1 MTSQSDVSASLNFHR
16 FPSNFKLKQIK
27 VRSCEIAYGEDNVIE
42 VRIVKDDN
50 FLHMTETD
58 CGTEREN
65 LDEPDEQ
72 DIRRNEADDEIARR
86 LREGESYRSI
96 QRELGVSPNAI
107 AKVKRR
113 IDSSLQS

>member
-1 MTSQSDVSASLNFHR
+1 M
-16 FPSNFKLKQIK
+16 
-27 VRSCEIAYGEDNVIE
+27 RSCEIAYGEDNVIE
-42 VRIVKDDN
+42 VNIVKEN
-50 FLHMTETD
+50 NYLHMVSTGF
-58 CGTEREN
+58 GTERDN

-72 DIRRNEADDEIARR
+72 DIRRGEADDEIARR

>member
-1 MTSQSDVSASLNFHR
+1 MPIELC
-16 FPSNFKLKQIK
+16 I
-27 VRSCEIAYGEDNVIE
+27 VRE
-42 VRIVKDDN
+42 DN
-50 FLHMTETD
+50 FLHMAETG
-58 CGTEREN
+58 CGSERDN

-72 DIRRNEADDEIARR
+72 DIRRNEADDEIARP
-86 LREGESYRSI
+86 LREGESYRTI

>member
-1 MTSQSDVSASLNFHR
+1 M
-16 FPSNFKLKQIK
+16 
-27 VRSCEIAYGEDNVIE
+27 RSCEIAYGEDNVIE

-72 DIRRNEADDEIARR
+72 DIRRNDEIARR